1 LSDTTADDKVEELI
15 RTHIQRYKEIEVK
28 DIYRL
33 LHQAVFGS
41 GHPVTAVKAER
52 EWLEREAEIATPDTK
67 TNLLENI
74 HPDKHLVR
82 LHLRPYFSAKGD
94 IKKLLDAF
102 VSSSKTIKGDM
113 TTMEA
118 YWRIVE
124 RMTEPNGELAS
135 RFDAHTVQLI
145 GRTRA
150 QEHWPAS
157 HHSPS
162 IVYAYRPL
170 YRVMTL
176 IAAQELLSKQKI
188 AVKVI

>member
-1 LSDTTADDKVEELI
+1 LSDSTADEKVIELV

-41 GHPVTAVKAER
+41 GHPITAVKSER
-52 EWLEREAEIATPDTK
+52 EWLEREAEIATPDAK
-67 TNLLENI
+67 AALLENI
-74 HPDKHLVR
+74 HPEKQLVR
-82 LHLRPYFSAKGD
+82 LHLRPYLSAKGD
-94 IKKLLDAF
+94 LKKLLDAF
-102 VSSSKTIKGDM
+102 VASSKTIKGDPA
-113 TTMEA
+113 TMEA
-118 YWRIVE
+118 YWGIVE
-124 RMTEPNGELAS
+124 RMTAPNGELAN

-162 IVYAYRPL
+162 IVYAYKPI

-176 IAAQELLSKQKI
+176 NAAQELLSKQKI
-188 AVKVI
+188 AAKVI